1 MSSMQDAAIFAQG
14 VHKRYRKTHAVRD
27 VELSLPPGCVC
38 GLVGPNGAGK
48 TTTIS
53 MLLGLIKP
61 TAGRLSILG
70 IDSTRDSFQVR
81 QRVGYVP
88 ERHFIY
94 QWMKIPQVLSFARM
108 IYPTWNRTEC
118 KRLVDLLQLP
128 LKRRVKELSRGELA
142 KLALTLALAHEPRVL
157 ILDEP
162 TSGLDP
168 IIRRS
173 FLDTIAE
180 LIHQRDCTVLFST
193 HILSDAERIADRVVI
208 MNHGR
213 IIADE
218 SLDATR
224 NRYIKASLLFPAVT
238 NGDIVIPEAIRI
250 HRAMREWVV
259 IFPAIGEERVREIAR
274 GVGAMDCMIQPV
286 SLDDAF
292 FEMIGASN
300 SELSQS
306 APAPQPEPQL
316 APPGAI
322 PA

>member
-1 MSSMQDAAIFAQG
+1 
-14 VHKRYRKTHAVRD
+14 
-27 VELSLPPGCVC
+27 
-38 GLVGPNGAGK
+38 
-48 TTTIS
+48 
-53 MLLGLIKP
+53 
-61 TAGRLSILG
+61 LSILG

-108 IYPTWNRTEC
+108 IYPTWNKTEC
-118 KRLVDLLQLP
+118 NRLVELLQLP

-142 KLALTLALAHEPRVL
+142 KLALTLALSHEPRVL

-173 FLDTIAE
+173 FLDTIAD
-180 LIHQRDCTVLFST
+180 LIRQRDCTVLFST
-193 HILSDAERIADRVVI
+193 HILSDVERIADRVVI
-208 MNHGR
+208 MDHGR
-213 IIADE
+213 IIAHE

-224 NRYIKASLLFPAVT
+224 NRYIKASLLFPQVT
-238 NGDIVIPEAIRI
+238 NGDIVIPEAIRV

-259 IFPAIGEERVREIAR
+259 IFPAIGETRVREIAR
-274 GVGAMDCMIQPV
+274 GVGAMDCMMQPV

-292 FEMIGASN
+292 FEMIGAN
-300 SELSQS
+300 NGQV
-306 APAPQPEPQL
+306 AAPQQQPPQTQPL
-316 APPGAI
+316 AGAG
-322 PA
+322 A